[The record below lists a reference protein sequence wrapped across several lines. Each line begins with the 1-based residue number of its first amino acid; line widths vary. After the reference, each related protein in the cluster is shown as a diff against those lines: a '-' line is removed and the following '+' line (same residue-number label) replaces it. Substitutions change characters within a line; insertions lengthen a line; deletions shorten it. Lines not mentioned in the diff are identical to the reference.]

1 MHGADTFVLHI
12 KMKQLVK
19 LEKNYTQ
26 IHMWGAK
33 TEMRVNSHLISDVQ
47 DMFKVFAHAVVFYR
61 QESGVENDAKGDC
74 HVKQSVV
81 HQCQQTVLEL

>member
-1 MHGADTFVLHI
+1 MYYTIHI

-19 LEKNYTQ
+19 LEKKLYTQ
-26 IHMWGAK
+26 MSGAK

-61 QESGVENDAKGDC
+61 QESGVEDDAKGDS